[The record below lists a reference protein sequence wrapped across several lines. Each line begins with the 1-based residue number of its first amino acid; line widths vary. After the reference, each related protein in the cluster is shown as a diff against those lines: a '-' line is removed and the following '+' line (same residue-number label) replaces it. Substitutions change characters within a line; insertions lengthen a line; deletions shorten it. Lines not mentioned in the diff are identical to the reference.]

1 MEQNRGGQLI
11 NEITNGV
18 QELQQSVQNLEV
30 LVERIGGPQDNN
42 RTKESM
48 NELIHRCNGLSKQIN
63 TLMKE
68 LVGISN
74 DYKQYKLPRERLMN
88 EYMAVLNRLQAAQ
101 RKAVFKEKVQIKTVA
116 AEEEMLS
123 ARETRE
129 DSTRQIQMQEQH
141 RVNLNEL
148 RERQQAL
155 HQLESDVNDVNQI
168 FKDLARIVHEQG
180 DMVDS
185 IEANVEHASIHVE
198 QGNVHVRQALHYQ
211 TKARQKKLL
220 LLIFFIALFLILAL
234 GFYLWSR

>member
-1 MEQNRGGQLI
+1 
-11 NEITNGV
+11 
-18 QELQQSVQNLEV
+18 VQNLEV